1 MGSQSVQAKT
11 IEILLVED
19 NPGDVLL
26 LKETF
31 KHSKAANHIT
41 VAEDGTVAM
50 DILNRAGKYA
60 DAVVPDI
67 IILDLHL
74 PKKDGREVLAEL
86 KADVRFRSIPAI
98 ILTTSQAREDVI
110 KCYQLHA
117 NCYITKPFDLEDFIA
132 MTESF
137 ENFWFS
143 KVRLPF
149 R

>member
-1 MGSQSVQAKT
+1 MGIQPVQAKT

-31 KHSKAANHIT
+31 KQSKAANHIT

-50 DILNRAGKYA
+50 DILHRTGKYA
-60 DAVVPDI
+60 DAVAPDI

-86 KADVRFRSIPAI
+86 KEDTRFRSIPVI

-132 MTESF
+132 MVESF

-149 R
+149 